1 MTGNDLIAV
10 AEAKGRSRQPAK
22 PAPSN
27 DLVAAMKAHVSK
39 AAKNSSDAEVA
50 AFVAVCEQMGL
61 NPILGEVYAM
71 RDQSGTLRPVPSI
84 DGWVRVIRS
93 QPDFRGS
100 EFHEHRDE
108 ENQLVAI
115 TCTIHVDGWQTPC
128 RITEYL
134 RECRRKT
141 QPWNDMPTRM
151 LRHRALIQC
160 GRVAFGLGLSDVEDV
175 RNDPHDDAAPATA
188 ASITNTASA
197 PKRDGLAEVQALIHH
212 SEETITDADLIP

>member
-1 MTGNDLIAV
+1 MTEIVRA
-10 AEAKGRSRQPAK
+10 
-22 PAPSN
+22 APSSE
-27 DLVAAMKAHVSK
+27 LVAAMKAHVSK

-50 AFVAVCEQMGL
+50 AFVAVCHQMGL

-71 RDQSGTLRPVPSI
+71 RDQAGTLRPVPSI

-93 QPDFRGS
+93 QPDFRGI
-100 EFHEHRDE
+100 EFEEHRDGDGV
-108 ENQLVAI
+108 LISI

-128 RITEYL
+128 RVTEYL

-141 QPWNDMPTRM
+141 QPWQDMPTRM

-175 RNDPHDDAAPATA
+175 RNDPHAEVDESTSETTPNAPQA
-188 ASITNTASA
+188 
-197 PKRDGLAEVQALIHH
+197 KRGGLAELQALIHD